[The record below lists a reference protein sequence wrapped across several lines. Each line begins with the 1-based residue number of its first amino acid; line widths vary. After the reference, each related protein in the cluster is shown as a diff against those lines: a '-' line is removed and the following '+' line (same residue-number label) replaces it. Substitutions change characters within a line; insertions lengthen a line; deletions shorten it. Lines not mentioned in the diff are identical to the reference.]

1 LPIAQFPILKLI
13 PERWVPSRQ
22 FALKTQRNN
31 TKVFAKARA
40 LVEERRAR
48 GDLRDSLADRF
59 LQGAIKSDAPLT
71 VSQVNN
77 TLLGTLHQGAS
88 EATTTGT
95 MTSILFLAKHPNV
108 QNKAQAELDRI
119 CGTERLPRW
128 SDYNDLPYINC
139 IVKEGLRIRPV

>member
-22 FALKTQRNN
+22 FALKTERNN